1 MHPDAAFRWDDASAL
16 AFVAEVAFAHVF
28 ASTPE
33 GPRVAHVPVLVDGR
47 RLRFHL
53 AKRNALTPHL
63 EGATALA
70 SIGGPGAYVSPN
82 WYANGAGQVPT
93 WNYLAVEIEGPA
105 RTLSDAELVDLLDT
119 SSALHE
125 SRVRQDWTRA
135 KMDPARFVAMC
146 GAITGFEI
154 EATQIRATRKLS
166 QNKSD
171 ADARSVAAGQAAV
184 GATHAAALIGQAH
197 A

>member
-16 AFVAEVAFAHVF
+16 AFVAAVGFAHVF
-28 ASTPE
+28 AQTPD

-53 AKRNALTPHL
+53 ANRNALTPHL
-63 EGATALA
+63 AGATALA

-82 WYANGAGQVPT
+82 WYVDGAGQVPT
-93 WNYLAVEIEGPA
+93 WNYLAVEVEGPA
-105 RTLSDAELVDLLDT
+105 RQLSDIELVDLLDA

-125 SRVRQDWTRA
+125 ARVAQDWTRA
-135 KMDPARFVAMC
+135 KMDPARFAAMC

-154 EATQIRATRKLS
+154 DAAQIRATRKLS
-166 QNKSD
+166 QNKSE
-171 ADARSVAAGQAAV
+171 ADARSVAAGQAAAGYGV
-184 GATHAAALIGQAH
+184 MAALVTEARR
-197 A
+197 